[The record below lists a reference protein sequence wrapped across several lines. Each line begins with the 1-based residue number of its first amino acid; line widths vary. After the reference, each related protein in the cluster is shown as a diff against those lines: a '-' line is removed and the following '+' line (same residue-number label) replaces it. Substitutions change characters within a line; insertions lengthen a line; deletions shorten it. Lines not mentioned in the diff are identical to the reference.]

1 MNKNISI
8 ENLTRGIIKENP
20 TLVMLLGMCPTLG
33 VSTSAE
39 NGLGMGLATLF
50 VLILSNFGISV
61 LKNLIPEGVRIP
73 CYIIVIALSIFV
85 LFFAIGL
92 IVDFNGLLER
102 KAELITFGI
111 IFLLFL
117 FALLI
122 LIFKP
127 RPKFI
132 FEENKITIIK
142 NKNKT
147 EISISD
153 IQSMKFYA
161 FKWKY
166 LITMYMGDLA
176 DGGVTKIHIFLKNG
190 EKIELGYIYLKDA
203 KKVQELY
210 PNLMEI
216 VDS

>member
-1 MNKNISI
+1 MI
-8 ENLTRGIIKENP
+8 ELKSNRKLYIY
-20 TLVMLLGMCPTLG
+20 TLVIT
-33 VSTSAE
+33 
-39 NGLGMGLATLF
+39 
-50 VLILSNFGISV
+50 
-61 LKNLIPEGVRIP
+61 
-73 CYIIVIALSIFV
+73 LSIFILIFTV
-85 LFFAIGL
+85 GL
-92 IVDFNGLLER
+92 IIDFNGLLER
-102 KAELITFGI
+102 KAELIVFGI

-117 FALLI
+117 TVLLV
-122 LIFKP
+122 LIIKP
-127 RPKFI
+127 RPQFI
-132 FEENKITIIK
+132 FEENKITVIK
-142 NKNKT
+142 NKERT
-147 EISISD
+147 EIPISD

-216 VDS
+216 VDNK

>member
-1 MNKNISI
+1 MFELK
-8 ENLTRGIIKENP
+8 
-20 TLVMLLGMCPTLG
+20 
-33 VSTSAE
+33 
-39 NGLGMGLATLF
+39 
-50 VLILSNFGISV
+50 SNRKIY
-61 LKNLIPEGVRIP
+61 I
-73 CYIIVIALSIFV
+73 YIIVIALSIFV